1 MDAPEGEDMDWDQA
15 THGLP
20 AALGIGLLIGAVRER
35 QHGNAASLQ
44 AGVRTHA
51 LLALMG
57 AVALALGQAAFL
69 VALLAAALLAWS
81 SYRVTAR
88 DDPGLT
94 GEVALLVTVLLGGLA
109 LEEQELAAAL
119 GVVVAI
125 LLWAKAPL
133 ARLSREVISDQEM
146 RDALLLAACALVVLP
161 LLPVTAIDPWGVL
174 VPARL
179 WRIVVLVM
187 GVGMLGHIALRAVGA
202 RRGLP
207 VAGFFS
213 GFASSTVAVAGFG
226 RGSRASAAL
235 VGPSASAA
243 LLANLA
249 SLLLF
254 AAVIGTTSPALLRA
268 SAWPLLAA
276 SLSLLA
282 FSLLGLRQVKEET
295 LPPTSAANA
304 FRLGH
309 ALMIALVI
317 AAVLLVSEGLRQ
329 LFGQAGAL
337 AGATIAAL
345 GELHAAAASIASL
358 AASGGLE
365 LATARWG
372 VVALLASASL
382 AKSILAF
389 ASGGPRYGAAVSA
402 GLAAMVAGA
411 AVTAWLVPG

>member
-1 MDAPEGEDMDWDQA
+1 MDWDQA
-15 THGLP
+15 TQSLP

-35 QHGNAASLQ
+35 QHGDATTLQ

-57 AVALALGQAAFL
+57 AVGIAFGPAVFVVL
-69 VALLAAALLAWS
+69 LLAAALLAWS
-81 SYRVTAR
+81 SYRITAR

-94 GEVALLVTVLLGGLA
+94 GEIALLITVLLGALA
-109 LEEQELAAAL
+109 FDAPELAAAL

-133 ARLSREVISDQEM
+133 ARLSRDLISDQEM

-161 LLPVTAIDPWGVL
+161 LLPDEAIDPWGVL
-174 VPARL
+174 VPSKL
-179 WRIVVLVM
+179 WQIVVLVM
-187 GVGMLGHIALRAVGA
+187 GVGMLGHLALRAVGA
-202 RRGLP
+202 RWGLP

-213 GFASSTVAVAGFG
+213 GFASSTAAVAGFG
-226 RGSRASAAL
+226 RGSRAAVEL
-235 VGPSASAA
+235 VGPSAAAA

-276 SLSLLA
+276 ALALLA
-282 FSLLGLRQVKEET
+282 LSLLGLRHVKEEAVPRT
-295 LPPTSAANA
+295 ATAKA

-317 AAVLLVSEGLRQ
+317 AAVLLVSEWLRQ
-329 LFGQAGAL
+329 VFGQAGAL
-337 AGATIAAL
+337 VGATIAAL
-345 GELHAAAASIASL
+345 GELHAAAAGIASL
-358 AASGGLE
+358 NAAGGLQLE
-365 LATARWG
+365 PARWG

-382 AKSILAF
+382 AKSVLAF
-389 ASGGPRYGAAVSA
+389 ASGGPRYGAAVGA
-402 GLAAMVAGA
+402 GLVAMVAA
-411 AVTAWLVPG
+411 AAAATWLVPA

>member
-1 MDAPEGEDMDWDQA
+1 MDWDQA
-15 THGLP
+15 TQSLP

-35 QHGNAASLQ
+35 QHGDATTLQ

-57 AVALALGQAAFL
+57 TVGIAFGQAVFL
-69 VALLAAALLAWS
+69 VVLLAAALLAWS
-81 SYRVTAR
+81 SYRITAR

-94 GEVALLVTVLLGGLA
+94 GEIALLITVLLGALA
-109 LEEQELAAAL
+109 FDAPELAAAL

-133 ARLSREVISDQEM
+133 ARLSRDLISDQEM

-161 LLPVTAIDPWGVL
+161 LLPDEAIDPWGVL
-174 VPARL
+174 VPSKL
-179 WRIVVLVM
+179 WQIVVLVM
-187 GVGMLGHIALRAVGA
+187 GVGMLGHLALRAVGA
-202 RRGLP
+202 RWGLP

-213 GFASSTVAVAGFG
+213 GFASSTAAVAGFG
-226 RGSRASAAL
+226 RGSRTAAEL
-235 VGPSASAA
+235 VGPSAAA
-243 LLANLA
+243 GLLANLA

-276 SLSLLA
+276 ALALLA
-282 FSLLGLRQVKEET
+282 LSPLGLRHVKEEAVPRT
-295 LPPTSAANA
+295 ATAKA

-317 AAVLLVSEGLRQ
+317 AAVLLVSEWLRQ
-329 LFGQAGAL
+329 VFGQAGAL
-337 AGATIAAL
+337 VGATIAAL
-345 GELHAAAASIASL
+345 GELHAAAAGIASL
-358 AASGGLE
+358 NAAGGLQLE
-365 LATARWG
+365 PARWG

-382 AKSILAF
+382 AKSVLAF

-402 GLAAMVAGA
+402 GLVAMVAA
-411 AVTAWLVPG
+411 AAAATWLVPA

>member
-1 MDAPEGEDMDWDQA
+1 MDWDQA

-35 QHGNAASLQ
+35 QHGNAVALQ

-57 AVALALGQAAFL
+57 VVALSLGPAVFL

-94 GEVALLVTVLLGGLA
+94 GEIALLITVLLGGLA
-109 LEEQELAAAL
+109 LEARELAAAL

-161 LLPVTAIDPWGVL
+161 LLPKTAIDPWGVL
-174 VPARL
+174 VPAKL
-179 WRIVVLVM
+179 WQIVVLVM

-213 GFASSTVAVAGFG
+213 GFASSTAAVAGFG
-226 RGSRASAAL
+226 RGSRASVAL

-254 AAVIGTTSPALLRA
+254 AAVIGATSPALLRA

-276 SLSLLA
+276 SLLLLA
-282 FSLLGLRQVKEET
+282 FSLLGLRHVKEEA
-295 LPPTSAANA
+295 LPPTSAAKA

-317 AAVLLVSEGLRQ
+317 AAVLLVSEWLRQ
-329 LFGQAGAL
+329 VFGQAGAL
-337 AGATIAAL
+337 VGATIAAL
-345 GELHAAAASIASL
+345 GELHAAAAGIASL
-358 AASGGLE
+358 NASGGLQ
-365 LATARWG
+365 LDAARWG

-382 AKSILAF
+382 AKSVLAF
-389 ASGGPRYGAAVSA
+389 ASGGPRYGVAVGA

-411 AVTAWLVPG
+411 AATTWLVPA